1 MHQAVQQVVHQTVQ
15 QAVQQEVH
23 QARQQ
28 MVQQT
33 VHQDWQ
39 EKVKLNHVWKEKFD
53 QYGQHPELKL

>member
-39 EKVKLNHVWKEKFD
+39 EKVKLNHVWKVQFD
-53 QYGQHPELKL
+53 QYGQHPELK

>member
-1 MHQAVQQVVHQTVQ
+1 MHQTVQ

-39 EKVKLNHVWKEKFD
+39 EKVKLNHVWKEQFD
-53 QYGQHPELKL
+53 QYGQDPELK